1 MNELIVKDNALINAS
16 YNLETTEQRLVL
28 LAIIKARKLEK
39 SINSETVLRIH
50 ATDYMEHFKV
60 NKNAAYEALK
70 NASNSIFSR
79 QFSYIEIDAETGNKK
94 KSKSRWVQKV
104 SYIDDSA
111 IVEMIFTND
120 VIPLVTQLEESFT
133 SYQMK
138 QVSQLTGK
146 YAIRIYELIIQWRKI
161 NKTPVFELNE
171 FRRKLGLSE
180 DDYPRIDTFKTKVI
194 ENSLKQINKSTDI
207 LVDYDQHKEGR
218 SIVGFSFRF
227 RLKEEAQKLIIKDV
241 ALSEK
246 QISLFANKLAHDA
259 VFSSKYAVAGES
271 YEDFEK
277 RLLVLLG
284 NTVNVEKWKE
294 DLYRVG
300 YGKK

>member
-16 YNLETTEQRLVL
+16 YNLETIEQRLVL

-60 NKNAAYEALK
+60 SKNSAYEALK

-79 QFSYIEIDAETGNKK
+79 QFSYIEIDTETGNKK

-146 YAIRIYELIIQWRKI
+146 YAMRIYELIIQWRKI
-161 NKTPVFELNE
+161 NKTPMFELSE
-171 FRRKLGLSE
+171 FRRKLGLGDE
-180 DDYPRIDTFKTKVI
+180 DYPRIDTFKTKVI

-207 LVDYDQHKEGR
+207 TVDYEQHKEGR
-218 SIVGFSFRF
+218 SIVGFSFKF
-227 RLKEEAQKLIIKDV
+227 KLKEEAQKQIKEIV
-241 ALSEK
+241 LSNK
-246 QISLFANKLAHDA
+246 QVPLFANKLAHDP
-259 VFSSKYAVAGES
+259 VFSGKYAATGES
-271 YEDFEK
+271 YEDFED
-277 RLLVLLG
+277 RLKVLLIDS
-284 NTVNVEKWKE
+284 NNVKAWIK
-294 DLYRVG
+294 DLERVG
-300 YGKK
+300 FDIK

>member
-16 YNLETTEQRLVL
+16 YNLETIEQRLVL

-60 NKNAAYEALK
+60 SKNSAYEALK

-79 QFSYIEIDAETGNKK
+79 QFSYIEIDTETGNKK

-161 NKTPVFELNE
+161 NKTPMFELNE
-171 FRRKLGLSE
+171 FRRKLGLGE
-180 DDYPRIDTFKTKVI
+180 NDYPRIDTFKTKVI
-194 ENSLKQINKSTDI
+194 ESSLKQINKSTDI
-207 LVDYDQHKEGR
+207 VVDYDQHKEGR
-218 SIVGFSFRF
+218 SIIGFSFRF
-227 RLKEEAQKLIIKDV
+227 RLKDEAQKPIKDM

-246 QISLFANKLAHDA
+246 QIPLFANKLAHDA
-259 VFSSKYAVAGES
+259 IFSGKYAVAGET

-284 NTVNVEKWKE
+284 NAVNVENWKE

-300 YGKK
+300 YDKK